1 MARVRLRGLVCT
13 TLGCAA
19 VALSLG
25 VGGAQAATA
34 SLTLIGADGIVDPA
48 AGINQTLE
56 VSTTASV
63 LSTLFVKARPVD
75 GTPCASSPAGDSG
88 APMGQF
94 YDIEFPSGTL
104 AFDTGYTFPSPGP
117 WLFCTW
123 IVAGYDVPES
133 TVVAPI
139 AQTITLRPEAGTIAA
154 TEVPAPAS
162 LAPATTVTIAG
173 RSDITSTIYATYRP
187 AGGPPCPAAYA
198 DDLGT
203 TFVASTTTGPG
214 KFVFV
219 DTVPFTTG
227 DWVICMWIDTAA
239 PTHVT
244 FAGPVTSAFSA
255 TGPAAAAVVDTPAA
269 TPTSGHTSTPV
280 TTRRATR
287 ISSSYPRTSHG
298 LRLSVRSRVTSST
311 RANGTCVLE
320 IRRGHAWQSIGAAA
334 AVMAGGTCVV
344 KAGFTTP
351 GRKRV
356 RVVFRPAAG
365 FVAST
370 GAAGWVAVTRR

>member
-13 TLGCAA
+13 ALACAA
-19 VALSLG
+19 VVLSLG
-25 VGGAQAATA
+25 AAGAHAATA
-34 SLTLIGADGIVDPA
+34 SLTLIGADGVVDPA

-56 VSTTASV
+56 ISTNAAV

-75 GTPCASSPAGDSG
+75 GTPCASSPGADPG
-88 APMGQF
+88 APMGQL
-94 YDIEFPSGTL
+94 YNVEFPSGPL

-123 IVAGYDVPES
+123 IVAGYDIPES

-139 AQTITLRPEAGTIAA
+139 TQTITLRPEGGTIAA
-154 TEVPAPAS
+154 TETPAPAA

-187 AGGPPCPAAYA
+187 AGGPPCPAAYT
-198 DDLGT
+198 DDPGT
-203 TFVASTTTGPG
+203 TFVDSTTTGPG

-227 DWVICMWIDTAA
+227 DWMICMWIDTAV
-239 PTHVT
+239 PTNTT

-255 TGPAAAAVVDTPAA
+255 TGPAATAVVDSPAVTPAGSRAPTPA
-269 TPTSGHTSTPV
+269 TS
-280 TTRRATR
+280 RRATR
-287 ISSSYPRTSHG
+287 LIPSYPHTPHG

-311 RANGTCVLE
+311 RAKGTCALE
-320 IRRGHAWQSIGAAA
+320 IRRGKAWQSIGVPA
-334 AVMAGGTCVV
+334 AVTATGTCVV
-344 KAGFTTP
+344 KARFTTP
-351 GRKRV
+351 GRKQV
-356 RVVFRPAAG
+356 RIVFRPAAG
-365 FVAST
+365 FAAST
-370 GAAGWVAVTRR
+370 GAAGWVTLTRR